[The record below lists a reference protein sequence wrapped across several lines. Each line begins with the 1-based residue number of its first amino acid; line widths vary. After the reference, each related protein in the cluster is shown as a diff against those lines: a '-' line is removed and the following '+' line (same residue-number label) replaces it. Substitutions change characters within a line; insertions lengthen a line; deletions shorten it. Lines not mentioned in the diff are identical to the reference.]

1 MSRLSPRWTAGRL
14 KEALGDGRPA
24 LELAPDGEIAPL
36 TGSAPHVQYPA
47 ELRTGRVFVQPL
59 VASTDL
65 LIGFRRLPSLL
76 ALLSINPEPW
86 CSTLVGVE
94 DVESVGPF
102 LDYVNPLWEWLLR
115 AARASRVHFVGSI
128 PGTLWPLLMVRQ
140 SQRVNEDRMPLP
152 GLVHDKNRVVPP
164 WLRTTLDDF
173 DLRRIDP
180 NVKSGDDAI
189 ALSAGLLEMHDFL
202 TESHD
207 LAQSVEGRGRQRAGD
222 YWHGIHHRREP
233 DPGNAK
239 YWLRAVGDHPI
250 HPTLGTAAGTL
261 ISEQE
266 PGLGKAL
273 EPVVGSNGWD
283 PFAFVDFCTKAVTS
297 NNPKL
302 IWAARKL
309 QFLEMTFLLAG
320 TYEDATT

>member
-1 MSRLSPRWTAGRL
+1 MSRLSPLWTAGRL
-14 KEALGDGRPA
+14 NEALGDGRPV
-24 LELAPDGEIAPL
+24 LELAPDGEIAAF
-36 TGSAPHVQYPA
+36 TGSAPYVQYPA
-47 ELRTGRVFVQPL
+47 ELRSRRVFVQPL
-59 VASTDL
+59 VAATDL

-76 ALLSINPEPW
+76 ALLAINPEPR
-86 CSTLVGVE
+86 CSTVVGVE

-115 AARASRVHFVGSI
+115 AARSSRVQFVGSI
-128 PGTLWPLLMVRQ
+128 PGTLWPLILVRQ
-140 SQRVNEDRMPLP
+140 SQRVDENRMPLP
-152 GLVHDKNRVVPP
+152 ELVHDKYRVVPP
-164 WLRTTLDDF
+164 WLRMTLDDF
-173 DLRRIDP
+173 DLRRMGA
-180 NVKSGDDAI
+180 NVNSADDAI
-189 ALSAGLLEMHDFL
+189 ALSAGMLQMHDFVAQ
-202 TESHD
+202 SHD
-207 LAQSVEGRGRQRAGD
+207 LAQSVEGRGRKRAGD

-239 YWLRAVGDHPI
+239 YWFRAVGDHPI
-250 HPTLGTAAGTL
+250 HAPLGTAARTF

-266 PGLGKAL
+266 PEFAKAL

-297 NNPKL
+297 QDPKL